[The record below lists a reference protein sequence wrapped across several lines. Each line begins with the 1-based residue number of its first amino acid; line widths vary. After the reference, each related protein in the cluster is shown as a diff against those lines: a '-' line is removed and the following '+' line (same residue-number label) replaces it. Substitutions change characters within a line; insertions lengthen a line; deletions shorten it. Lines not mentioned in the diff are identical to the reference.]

1 MKASIRAELLPML
14 KIAVPVVMAE
24 LGWMTMG
31 VVDTVMVGPLGPQAI
46 SAAGVGNSMHIAFV
60 IFGMATMLG
69 LDTLVSQAY
78 GRRDLRDCHRW
89 FFDGLMLAGL
99 MALPIMVLL
108 AGVWFAIPFLGFHGA
123 VRPLLESYFGVL
135 MLSTPFL
142 LAYAVCRRY
151 LQAMHSPQPVM
162 FALITANLINAFGNY
177 VLVYGH
183 FGMPALGVR
192 GSAWATVISRGY
204 MLGALLLA
212 VWWIDRRR
220 TADLLRD
227 GLPSEALAAEGH
239 GLWHVDR
246 AFDASRLRRLLA
258 LGLPAASQMG
268 AEVGVFAL
276 ATAMSGTL
284 DPESSAA
291 HQIALNL
298 AGVAFMVPLG
308 MGSAGAV
315 RVGHAVGA
323 GDRERA
329 SASGW
334 TAIMLGTGFML
345 IAASLFVLMPRQL
358 IGLFTHDRAVLSVGT
373 SLLLLAAIFQLFDGV
388 QGVIT
393 GTLRGLGDTRTA
405 MVVNL
410 VAHWLIGLPTGYLL
424 CFVIG
429 WGVYGLWVG
438 LSLGLIVTGMILL
451 YVWTRK
457 IRHYRESTTAAAEV
471 PPDAAA

>member
-1 MKASIRAELLPML
+1 MKSSIRAELVPML
-14 KIAVPVVMAE
+14 KIAVPVVLAE

-31 VVDTVMVGPLGPQAI
+31 VVDTIMVGRLGPQAI

-78 GRRDLRDCHRW
+78 GRKDLRDCHRW
-89 FFDGLMLAGL
+89 FFDGLMLAAL
-99 MALPIMVLL
+99 LALPIMTLL
-108 AGVWFAIPFLGFHGA
+108 VGVWFAIPVLRFHGE

-162 FALITANLINAFGNY
+162 FALITANIINAAGNY
-177 VLVYGH
+177 ALVYGH
-183 FGMPALGVR
+183 FGFPALGVK
-192 GSAWATVISRGY
+192 GSAWATVISRAY
-204 MLGALLLA
+204 MLAALLLS

-220 TADLLRD
+220 TA
-227 GLPSEALAAEGH
+227 EAGVDAQ

-246 AFDASRLRRLLA
+246 EFDVTRIKGLLA

-284 DPESSAA
+284 DPISSAS
-291 HQIALNL
+291 HQIALNM

-323 GDRERA
+323 RDPERA

-334 TAIMLGTGFML
+334 TAILLGTGFVL
-345 IAASLFVLMPRQL
+345 IAAVLFLLVPRQL
-358 IGLFTHDRAVLSVGT
+358 IGLFSKDASVLSVGT
-373 SLLLLAAIFQLFDGV
+373 SLLLLAAVFQLFDGL

-405 MVVNL
+405 MIVNL
-410 VAHWLIGLPTGYLL
+410 VAHWVIGLPTSYLL

-438 LSLGLIVTGMILL
+438 LSLGLIVTGVILL
-451 YVWTRK
+451 YVWTKK
-457 IRHYRESTTAAAEV
+457 IRHYRMTGEIA
-471 PPDAAA
+471 

>member
-1 MKASIRAELLPML
+1 MKASIRTEFLPML
-14 KIAVPVVMAE
+14 TIAIPVVMAE

-31 VVDTVMVGPLGPQAI
+31 VVDTIMVGPLGPQAI

-78 GRRDLRDCHRW
+78 GRKDIRDCHRW
-89 FFDGLMLAGL
+89 FFDGLTLAAL
-99 MALPIMVLL
+99 MAVPIMALLL
-108 AGVWFAIPFLGFHGA
+108 AVWFAIPILRFHGE
-123 VRPLLESYFGVL
+123 VRPLLESYFGIL

-142 LAYAVCRRY
+142 LGYAVCRRY

-162 FALITANLINAFGNY
+162 FALVSANVINATGNY
-177 VLVYGH
+177 MLIYGH
-183 FGMPALGVR
+183 FGFPALGVA
-192 GSAWATVISRGY
+192 GSAWATVMSRAY
-204 MLGALLLA
+204 MLCALLLA
-212 VWWIDRRR
+212 VWWIDRKR
-220 TADLLRD
+220 TA
-227 GLPSEALAAEGH
+227 EAGIHAE

-246 AFDASRLRRLLA
+246 AFDLSRVKRLLS

-284 DPESSAA
+284 DPISSAA
-291 HQIALNL
+291 HQIALNM

-323 GDRERA
+323 RDRDRA
-329 SASGW
+329 SAAGW
-334 TAIMLGTGFML
+334 TAILLGTGFVL
-345 IAASLFVLMPRQL
+345 IAALLFVFIPQQL
-358 IGLFTHDRAVLSVGT
+358 IGLFSTDASVLTVGT
-373 SLLLLAAIFQLFDGV
+373 SLLLLAALFQLFDGL

-393 GTLRGLGDTRTA
+393 GTLRGLGDTRTP

-410 VAHWLIGLPTGYLL
+410 VAHWVIGLPTSYLL

-438 LSLGLIVTGMILL
+438 LSLGLIVTGIILL
-451 YVWTRK
+451 YVWTKK
-457 IRHYRESTTAAAEV
+457 IRHYREQGTAA
-471 PPDAAA
+471 

>member
-1 MKASIRAELLPML
+1 MKASIRTELWPML
-14 KIAVPVVMAE
+14 TIAVPVVMAE

-31 VVDTVMVGPLGPQAI
+31 VVDTVMVGRLGPQAI

-69 LDTLVSQAY
+69 LDTLVSHAY
-78 GRRDLRDCHRW
+78 GRKDMRDCHRW
-89 FFDGLMLAGL
+89 FFDGLMLAAL
-99 MALPIMVLL
+99 MAIPIMTLL
-108 AGVWFAIPFLGFHGA
+108 IGVWFAIPVLRFHGA
-123 VRPLLESYFGVL
+123 VRPLLESYFGIL

-162 FALITANLINAFGNY
+162 FALITANLINAAGNY
-177 VLVYGH
+177 VLIYGH
-183 FGMPALGVR
+183 YGFPSLGVA
-192 GSAWATVISRGY
+192 GSAWATVISRAY
-204 MLGALLLA
+204 MLSALLFA
-212 VWWIDRRR
+212 VWWIDRKR
-220 TADLLRD
+220 TAELLD
-227 GLPSEALAAEGH
+227 ALPSEALAKEGH

-246 AFDASRLRRLLA
+246 GFDLSRLKRLLA

-276 ATAMSGTL
+276 ATAMSGML
-284 DPESSAA
+284 DPISSAA
-291 HQIALNL
+291 HQIALNM

-323 GDRERA
+323 RDRERA

-334 TAIMLGTGFML
+334 TALVLGTSFVMF
-345 IAASLFVLMPRQL
+345 AALLFVFIPRQL
-358 IGLFTHDRAVLSVGT
+358 IGLFSKDPSVLSVGT

-405 MVVNL
+405 MIVNL
-410 VAHWLIGLPTGYLL
+410 VAHWVIGLPTSYLL

-438 LSLGLIVTGMILL
+438 LSLGLIVTGIILL
-451 YVWTRK
+451 YVWTKK
-457 IRHYRESTTAAAEV
+457 IRHYRESGQAA
-471 PPDAAA
+471 